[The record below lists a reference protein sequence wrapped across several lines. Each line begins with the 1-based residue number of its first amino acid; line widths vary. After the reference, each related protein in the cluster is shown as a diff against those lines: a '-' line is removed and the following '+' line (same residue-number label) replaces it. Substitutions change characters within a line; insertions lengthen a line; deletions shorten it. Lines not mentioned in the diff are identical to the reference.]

1 MKKYLFVFLF
11 LIALLTSCN
20 LDNQGIFAEV
30 LDRVPSDNRRISLI
44 GRSGDFVYF
53 SSVNGIESYNL
64 DENIENN
71 KRYSTIDG
79 SAEAKKSNRFIFD
92 IDNNQ
97 IIYFVES
104 ANHSTIKYDGY
115 YLLNLSNGEKNSLDG
130 SSNEFIY
137 SSSFKNHLI
146 TNDGKIVTP
155 NVTSDKKLDFSSV
168 VAAPSDTRFV
178 KNIDDILI
186 YTTDLTSSSPSNS
199 SLEYYYFDG
208 SSLIKLTKA
217 ETDMGRLRSVA
228 NIDSNNKVL
237 VFSKNNVGT
246 TAYKLGSDN
255 KLVSYHKIYSS
266 TVSKDFASFVDGDN
280 FYYVYDGSSNFN
292 KLNLSSP
299 AVTSTTISKI
309 STVSIV
315 GYFKLSDGVYKICT
329 SNNGFFTLTLGD
341 IPTIK

>member
-30 LDRVPSDNRRISLI
+30 LDRVPSDNRRLSLI
-44 GRSGDFVYF
+44 GIKDSDIYF
-53 SSVNGIESYNL
+53 SSVNGIEKYNL
-64 DENIENN
+64 NSAS
-71 KRYSTIDG
+71 YTTID
-79 SAEAKKSNRFIFD
+79 SSSEAKKSNRFIF
-92 IDNNQ
+92 DNNQ

-115 YLLNLSNGEKNSLDG
+115 YLLNLSNGDKISLDG
-130 SSNEFIY
+130 SSNKYIY

-155 NVTSDKKLDFSSV
+155 NVTSDNKLDFSSV

-178 KNIDDILI
+178 KNIDDILV

-217 ETDMGRLRSVA
+217 ESDMGRLRSVA

>member
-30 LDRVPSDNRRISLI
+30 LDRVPSDNRRLSLI
-44 GRSGDFVYF
+44 GIKDTTKDIYF
-53 SSVNGIESYNL
+53 SSVNGIEKYNL
-64 DENIENN
+64 NSAS
-71 KRYSTIDG
+71 YTTIDS

-92 IDNNQ
+92 NNNNQ

-115 YLLNLSNGEKNSLDG
+115 YLLNLSNGEKISLDG
-130 SSNEFIY
+130 SSNEYIY

-146 TNDGKIVTP
+146 TKDGKIVTP
-155 NVTSDKKLDFSSV
+155 KVTTDNKLDFSSV
-168 VAAPSDTRFV
+168 VAVATPSDTRFV
-178 KNIDDILI
+178 KNIDDILV

-217 ETDMGRLRSVA
+217 ESDMGRLRSVA

-255 KLVSYHKIYSS
+255 KLVAYHKIYSS
-266 TVSKDFASFVDGDN
+266 TVSKYCASFVDGDN
-280 FYYVYDGSSNFN
+280 FYYLYDGRSEFN

-315 GYFKLSDGVYKICT
+315 GYFKLSDNVYKICT